1 MADRE
6 RTDRDAGFTDAS
18 YVTREDAPNTPH
30 SFSSSDDKNKNG
42 SAIAVAGLCIALFVL
57 GSLINNVC
65 TSAFNGNR
73 RTVTPDNSESNAE
86 TVSTSI
92 VKAAVGATARPV
104 STAAPVRER
113 AYLGVVVQTVSSAAA
128 EYYNGADE
136 NNRMVPG
143 VQVYAID
150 EEGPAAEAGL
160 QCGDII
166 TGMDDKI
173 IESADD
179 LTDFETG
186 CTSGENAVATVFRNG
201 EYAEVPVTFT
211 DPPEDEETEVHW
223 YGTGGAW

>member
-6 RTDRDAGFTDAS
+6 HTERDAGFTDAS

-30 SFSSSDDKNKNG
+30 CFSSSDDKNKNG

-57 GSLINNVC
+57 GSLVNTMC
-65 TSAFNGNR
+65 TSAYNGNR
-73 RTVTPDNSESNAE
+73 RTVTPDNSEQEAE

-92 VKAAVGATARPV
+92 VNAAAATARPK
-104 STAAPVRER
+104 STAAPAQDRP
-113 AYLGVVVQTVSSAAA
+113 YLGVVVQTVSSAAA

-136 NNRMVPG
+136 SNRMVPG

-179 LTDFETG
+179 LTDFETE
-186 CTSGENAVATVFRNG
+186 CAPGENAVATVYRDG
-201 EYAEVPVTFT
+201 EYVEVSVTFA
-211 DPPEDEETEVHW
+211 DPPEGEESEEHW
-223 YGTGGAW
+223 YGTDEAW